1 MTGITALGG
10 FASLASYRPYFIG
23 LAGLVLAYS
32 FFIPIWR
39 KHRSETRHVN
49 PFAVGRD
56 EVSLTLATAAVL
68 LLIFFPYLRGGSPA
82 ADQNFF
88 EGKGSIVYIN
98 QLDSRITLNH
108 GVIECL
114 MPATTME
121 YDVAIP
127 ALLKGRE
134 AGEQVRFLLSPKG
147 LHFAVVRIWPEEQ
160 KKKGRR

>member
-68 LLIFFPYLRGGSPA
+68 LLIFFP
-82 ADQNFF
+82 
-88 EGKGSIVYIN
+88 
-98 QLDSRITLNH
+98 
-108 GVIECL
+108 
-114 MPATTME
+114 TME